1 VRFRETLVLY
11 TDGLTEARR
20 NGDFFGES
28 RLLERVQSLSALS
41 PSELTQSLYSEAL
54 DFAGGRLSDDLAML
68 AVRLRPA
75 GEDEAV
81 CAAVSDPIGTNTST
95 GSRIIMEH

>member
-1 VRFRETLVLY
+1 MRFRETLVLY

-54 DFAGGRLSDDLAML
+54 DFAGGRLSDDLEP
-68 AVRLRPA
+68 RRTPA
-75 GEDEAV
+75 GRRGVRREGLRG
-81 CAAVSDPIGTNTST
+81 CQRSH
-95 GSRIIMEH
+95 RH